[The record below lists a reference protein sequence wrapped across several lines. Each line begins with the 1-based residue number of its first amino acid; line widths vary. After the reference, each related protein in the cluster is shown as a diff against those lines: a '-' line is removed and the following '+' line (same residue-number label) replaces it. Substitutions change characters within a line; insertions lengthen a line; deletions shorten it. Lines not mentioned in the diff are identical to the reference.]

1 MRRQMHTF
9 TTVGT
14 TIPTVTEIERVLIL
28 PTVLII
34 PYMYIYIYTYICIY
48 INAYINIKFNNG
60 YLALFRTSVN
70 SFCLPCNNCKIINNK
85 LFETNKIVL
94 NH

>member
-1 MRRQMHTF
+1 MSRRQMHTF

-34 PYMYIYIYTYICIY
+34 PYMYIYICIY
-48 INAYINIKFNNG
+48 INTYINIKFNNG
-60 YLALFRTSVN
+60 YLTLFRTSVN
-70 SFCLPCNNCKIINNK
+70 SFYLPYNNCKTINNK